1 MMMIRSFATEQQTED
16 ESSDKMLQ
24 HKNARMRKNHFSN
37 FCNIGFGLA
46 INEMYLFGVCYCGYG
61 ILLSTISYGT
71 LTAITQLIS
80 QIQAPFANITSY
92 LPRFYAMTASAERI
106 MEIEDFINDSDK
118 QAIDIDTVKKYY
130 TDELRSFG
138 LKNAEIQAFLLPT
151 ESSFNCKNAVAC
163 D

>member
-1 MMMIRSFATEQQTED
+1 
-16 ESSDKMLQ
+16 
-24 HKNARMRKNHFSN
+24 
-37 FCNIGFGLA
+37 
-46 INEMYLFGVCYCGYG
+46 
-61 ILLSTISYGT
+61 
-71 LTAITQLIS
+71 
-80 QIQAPFANITSY
+80 
-92 LPRFYAMTASAERI
+92 MTASAERI

-151 ESSFNCKNAVAC
+151 ENSFNRIFAVAC